1 MAVSARQASNRH
13 RLFSEIKNSQQPNG
27 KVAFNLE
34 SGTQLLF
41 NKRRCKSCMND
52 DLVLAILFRIQLA
65 PLASFPVSNGIL
77 GWLTFQPY
85 SSSLYFLMECI
96 LSVFRYFL

>member
-1 MAVSARQASNRH
+1 
-13 RLFSEIKNSQQPNG
+13 
-27 KVAFNLE
+27 
-34 SGTQLLF
+34 
-41 NKRRCKSCMND
+41 MND